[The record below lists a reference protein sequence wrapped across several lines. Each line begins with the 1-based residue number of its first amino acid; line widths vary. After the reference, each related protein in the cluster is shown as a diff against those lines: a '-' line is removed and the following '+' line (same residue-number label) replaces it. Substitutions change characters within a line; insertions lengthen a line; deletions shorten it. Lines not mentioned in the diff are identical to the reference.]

1 MSVSASSVQKVDFT
15 LVSPEKHVL
24 SEHVDMVVVPGDSG
38 DFGVL
43 PNHAATIST
52 LRPGLVT
59 LFQGESKQHIFITE
73 GFVNVNETSCT
84 VLAESVEFVEELNL
98 EEIEDLYTKIQEEIA
113 IARDDSEKRELKRS
127 RELMFV
133 KIQLLKKLSS

>member
-1 MSVSASSVQKVDFT
+1 M
-15 LVSPEKHVL
+15 
-24 SEHVDMVVVPGDSG
+24 
-38 DFGVL
+38 
-43 PNHAATIST
+43 
-52 LRPGLVT
+52 
-59 LFQGESKQHIFITE
+59 
-73 GFVNVNETSCT
+73 
-84 VLAESVEFVEELNL
+84 LAESVEFVEELNL